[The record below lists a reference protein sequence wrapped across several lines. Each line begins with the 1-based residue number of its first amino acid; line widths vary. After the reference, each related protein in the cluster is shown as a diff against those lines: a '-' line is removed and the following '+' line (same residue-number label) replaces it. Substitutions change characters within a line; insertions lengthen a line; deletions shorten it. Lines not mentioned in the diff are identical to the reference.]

1 MRDALLSS
9 YTLLE
14 FGLCVAAWVPLM
26 GAVHVRHRRDP
37 TPRVPGR
44 WLRRLARTTTRL
56 SPLRMSIEGRA
67 PEDIARRAYVVV
79 ANHESNLDPF
89 LLAHLPWDMRWVA
102 KRELFRIPV
111 IGALLRLSG
120 DIPLRRG
127 DGDSVRRMFAGCRET
142 LGRGLSVMIF
152 PEGTRARD
160 GMLGP
165 FKDGAFRLAIESH
178 VPVLPIAID
187 GTRECLAAG
196 SWRFGDARARAQVLE
211 PVSTE
216 NLGPDDVAWLRDEA
230 RSRIAA
236 ALPRARAS

>member
-1 MRDALLSS
+1 M
-9 YTLLE
+9 
-14 FGLCVAAWVPLM
+14 AAWVPLM
-26 GAVHVRHRRDP
+26 RAVHVRHRRDP

-56 SPLRMSIEGRA
+56 SPLWRMSIEGRA
-67 PEDIARRAYVVV
+67 PDDIAHRAYVVV

-102 KRELFRIPV
+102 KHELFRIPV

-120 DIPLRRG
+120 DIPVRRG
-127 DGDSVRRMFAGCRET
+127 DGDSVRSMLAGCRET

-152 PEGTRARD
+152 PEGTRARE
-160 GMLGP
+160 GRLGV
-165 FKDGAFRLAIESH
+165 FKDGAFRLAIESR

-187 GTRECLAAG
+187 GTRHCLPAG
-196 SWRFGDARARAQVLE
+196 SWRLGDARARALVLE
-211 PVSTE
+211 PIATE
-216 NLGPDDVAWLRDEA
+216 GLGPEDVAWLRDQA

-236 ALPRARAS
+236 ALSEETVS